1 MLPAWF
7 PPPLLRFALAFLQS
21 LVIPYKFQEYLFH
34 FCHGPGALYLGV
46 QGAASQSQAVLL
58 EGLELGDLDTGLP
71 RWHSGKES
79 TCHWNF
85 DGICIEPVD
94 CFEWYG
100 QFNMLIFPIHK
111 PGIYFHLFV
120 YYSIFLYQ
128 YLIVVSVEIFHFLGY
143 FNSVYFILFDAIVIG
158 LFSFFS
164 FTGKHQCSPQ
174 LRQIMQSSFP
184 HLEKSQRPA
193 YLECD
198 R

>member
-7 PPPLLRFALAFLQS
+7 PLPLLRFALAFLQS

-34 FCHGPGALYLGV
+34 FC
-46 QGAASQSQAVLL
+46 
-58 EGLELGDLDTGLP
+58 E
-71 RWHSGKES
+71 K
-79 TCHWNF
+79 CHWNF
-85 DGICIEPVD
+85 DRICIEPVD

-100 QFNMLIFPIHK
+100 QFNILIFPIHK

-128 YLIVVSVEIFHFLGY
+128 YLIVVSIEIFHFLGY
-143 FNSVYFILFDAIVIG
+143 FNSVYFILFHAIVIG

-164 FTGKHQCSPQ
+164 FTGKHQCSPP